1 MNKQTLYIILVILL
15 FNFLLI
21 NIFRLQKEITNIRN
35 KTNKV
40 KGLIK
45 PNDYKKVSE
54 INDNNNGT
62 GSNGVKEIMNDIAEL
77 VPIDFNKIVESKVT
91 FTPKDKQV

>member
-1 MNKQTLYIILVILL
+1 MNKQTLYIIFIIAI

-40 KGLIK
+40 KGYMDSDFNK
-45 PNDYKKVSE
+45 YKK
-54 INDNNNGT
+54 ITDMNDNNKT
-62 GSNGVKEIMNDIAEL
+62 GVNQIMNDIAEL
-77 VPIDFNKIVESKVT
+77 VPIDFNKISESKVK
-91 FTPKDKQV
+91 FTPKYKQV